1 MPDATDQATP
11 HTYDPKNGVF
21 SICITCEGHASR
33 RWRGARSEAE
43 AAALNQRLSDH
54 RARVV
59 YDKVAEM
66 VQYELPGFPIAV
78 RDRAVGARHP
88 FPTASEDNAT
98 IDRCVAVMVDLVWTR
113 PGQNVIPRPL
123 KKMWPQHVY
132 WEIRLIDY
140 VVANAFTVEVGYARV
155 GIRSPSSKKELIL
168 GGPIFGT
175 DLSVVDLLS
184 AIKSG
189 PTKLREILKFRKVI
203 DFKKLKDL
211 KDAWKLEQFID
222 KVGSRLSKGQMG
234 KTVSFTTPPMDF
246 DDWMNKGEGQQII
259 FLHSEAKTGLTKSSA
274 DDMIIEGVDTDPTML
289 EWGHDWLKFYK
300 GTPDLNL
307 HVERGVLTPQN
318 DPQDYLLVHDP
329 RGPQVVDFE
338 VASKTHD
345 LTLVSFPTG
354 KSGWND
360 IGRRQQEELKNF
372 VHEKARAIHA
382 RAVLAKPVAP
392 RI

>member
-1 MPDATDQATP
+1 
-11 HTYDPKNGVF
+11 V
-21 SICITCEGHASR
+21 
-33 RWRGARSEAE
+33 
-43 AAALNQRLSDH
+43 
-54 RARVV
+54 
-59 YDKVAEM
+59 
-66 VQYELPGFPIAV
+66 
-78 RDRAVGARHP
+78 
-88 FPTASEDNAT
+88 
-98 IDRCVAVMVDLVWTR
+98 
-113 PGQNVIPRPL
+113 
-123 KKMWPQHVY
+123 
-132 WEIRLIDY
+132 IDY
-140 VVANAFTVEVGYARV
+140 VVANAFTVEAGYVRV

-168 GGPIFGT
+168 GGPMFGT
-175 DLSVVDLLS
+175 DLSVADLLS

-189 PTKLREILKFRKVI
+189 PAKLREILKFRKVV

-211 KDAWKLEQFID
+211 KDAWKLEQFLD

-246 DDWMNKGEGQQII
+246 DDWMNQGKGQQII
-259 FLHSEAKTGLTKSSA
+259 FLHGEGKTGFTKSSA

-300 GTPDLNL
+300 GTPDLNF
-307 HVERGVLTPQN
+307 HIERGVLTPQN
-318 DPQDYLLVHDP
+318 DPQDYLMVRDP
-329 RGPQVVDFE
+329 RGPQVIDSE

-372 VHEKARAIHA
+372 VHEKARAIGA
-382 RAVLAKPVAP
+382 RAVLVKPAPP